1 MVSAG
6 AVRTA
11 PQSLL
16 RPRRARARFH
26 AEDLGGVSPCPLH
39 RSPCRTG
46 RPPRSECGKGSAGLL
61 RLCHAVLL
69 STTHRGARGSQRSNR
84 KSQRTN
90 GGEAV
95 TTPPPRGAPSK
106 PNRCLLLW
114 DARHG
119 LLRARVQ
126 DDTGTPSA
134 TDKGAADLGLRPP
147 PARPSVPTGALGAC
161 HVTVGPTASRP
172 GRWRAAW

>member
-1 MVSAG
+1 MSPAPPVPAG
-6 AVRTA
+6 QGGRPVRNVE
-11 PQSLL
+11 
-16 RPRRARARFH
+16 RARPASSAFVTPSYS
-26 AEDLGGVSPCPLH
+26 A
-39 RSPCRTG
+39 
-46 RPPRSECGKGSAGLL
+46 PPTAGLGDPNAQIANL
-61 RLCHAVLL
+61 
-69 STTHRGARGSQRSNR
+69 

-126 DDTGTPSA
+126 DDAGTPSA

-161 HVTVGPTASRP
+161 HVTVGPTRRLGHPWPHSFPPWAMAGCVVTQHGWCLRKLF
-172 GRWRAAW
+172 GNQRN